1 MAFKKVAPSPFKE
14 YGLAKY
20 LLGVLLLTSPVL
32 SFASGDNLQNFTGHW
47 VGIICVIIF
56 VFAYSL
62 VIAEEAIHLRKSKP
76 VMVAAGLIWALVA
89 IMYSSV
95 GDNHTAEAAV
105 RHNLLEFAELFL
117 FLLAAMTYINTMEER
132 GVFDMLRVWL
142 VSRGFTLRTIFW
154 LTGVLAFLISPIA
167 DNLTTALLMATVAMA
182 VGGKNTKFVAIAC
195 INIVVAANAGGAFSP
210 FGDITTLMVWQKG
223 IIAFQDFFVLFAPSL
238 VNWLVP
244 AVIMSFAVSSERPN
258 AVDAE
263 YHLGHGAWVVTGLFI
278 LTITM
283 AVCAHNFLHLPPV
296 MGMMTGLGFLKFY
309 GYYLKRRDASLAKFE
324 SQMGEHGLEL
334 EALDKQV
341 ATDDGNHHKSHF
353 NIFKSLERAEW
364 DTLMFF
370 YGIILCV
377 GGLGTLGY
385 LSLVSELMYI
395 DLGTTEANILVGVL
409 SAIIDNIPVM
419 FAVLS
424 MMPDMSQGQ
433 WLLVT
438 LTAGVG
444 GSMLSIGSAAG
455 VAVMGT
461 ARGVYTF
468 MAHLK
473 WTWAIALGYA
483 ASIWVHFLV
492 NGEAFNVPANSALKA
507 VSGH

>member
-1 MAFKKVAPSPFKE
+1 MPYCRFSSMVVSNA
-14 YGLAKY
+14 
-20 LLGVLLLTSPVL
+20 
-32 SFASGDNLQNFTGHW
+32 
-47 VGIICVIIF
+47 CV
-56 VFAYSL
+56 
-62 VIAEEAIHLRKSKP
+62 H
-76 VMVAAGLIWALVA
+76 
-89 IMYSSV
+89 
-95 GDNHTAEAAV
+95 D
-105 RHNLLEFAELFL
+105 
-117 FLLAAMTYINTMEER
+117 
-132 GVFDMLRVWL
+132 
-142 VSRGFTLRTIFW
+142 
-154 LTGVLAFLISPIA
+154 
-167 DNLTTALLMATVAMA
+167 
-182 VGGKNTKFVAIAC
+182 
-195 INIVVAANAGGAFSP
+195 
-210 FGDITTLMVWQKG
+210 
-223 IIAFQDFFVLFAPSL
+223 
-238 VNWLVP
+238 
-244 AVIMSFAVSSERPN
+244 
-258 AVDAE
+258 
-263 YHLGHGAWVVTGLFI
+263 
-278 LTITM
+278 
-283 AVCAHNFLHLPPV
+283 FLHLPPV

-309 GYYLKRRDASLAKFE
+309 GYYLKRRDASLANFE
-324 SQMGEHGLEL
+324 AQMGEHGLEL
-334 EALDKQV
+334 EGIVKH
-341 ATDDGNHHKSHF
+341 ATEDDGNHHKSHF

-424 MMPDMSQGQ
+424 MMPDMSHGQ

-483 ASIWVHFLV
+483 ASIWLSLIHI
-492 NGEAFNVPANSALKA
+492 
-507 VSGH
+507 